1 MREVKQASW
10 REKHLE
16 RLRYL
21 FGENY
26 RRWNGKHKDDR
37 ALYCDLYESMEAAL
51 RCLQEEPIG
60 YVAAAMDA
68 QLRKDRNTMGRITE
82 KFKILEKYNEKEE
95 RSA

>member
-1 MREVKQASW
+1 MREIKQASW

-51 RCLQEEPIG
+51 RSLPAEPVK
-60 YVAAAMDA
+60 YVQVAM
-68 QLRKDRNTMGRITE
+68 
-82 KFKILEKYNEKEE
+82 NEKMAADRKRMDRIVKAFEA
-95 RSA
+95 RRARA